1 MENGGG
7 DGMGLMS
14 LWGGKGKREVVVER
28 ERERGREN
36 TPKVIFS
43 LFSRDD
49 AYFLIRDYLGKRK

>member
-14 LWGGKGKREVVVER
+14 LWGGEGKREVVVDR
-28 ERERGREN
+28 EREREN

-49 AYFLIRDYLGKRK
+49 AYFLIRDYLEKRK